1 MDEDVLST
9 VMEVEREIQEKL
21 EAERRKAREWLER
34 VRADAGRSYAASEE
48 RFKKSSEKAV
58 ADALADVEARAAD
71 LLSRATLEAER
82 LVHLGD
88 ETMRKI
94 MARYLPRIL
103 PGEHEH
109 DRQDV
114 KG

>member
-9 VMEVEREIQEKL
+9 VMEVEREIQERL
-21 EAERRKAREWLER
+21 EAEKKKSREWLEQ
-34 VRADAGRSYAASEE
+34 VRAEAGRAYAASEE
-48 RFKKSSEKAV
+48 RFKKASEKAV
-58 ADALADVEARAAD
+58 ADALADAESRAAD

-82 LVHLGD
+82 LVHLGG
-88 ETMRKI
+88 ESIRKI

>member
-1 MDEDVLST
+1 MEEDVLSA
-9 VMEVEREIQEKL
+9 VMEVEREIQERL
-21 EAERRKAREWLER
+21 EAERRKSREWLER
-34 VRADAGRSYAASEE
+34 VRAEAGRALAGSEE

-58 ADALADVEARAAD
+58 ADALSEAESRAAD
-71 LLSRATLEAER
+71 LLSRATREAER
-82 LVHLGD
+82 LVHLD
-88 ETMRKI
+88 DDAMRKI
-94 MARYLPRIL
+94 MAQYLPRIL